1 MPASPTAAA
10 CKTVLALGALALLP
24 ACATT
29 VTPATGHPN
38 PPPPPGYR
46 VECATTALP
55 LYYRA
60 ARCMPVT
67 RPEGAAVRAR
77 G

>member
-1 MPASPTAAA
+1 MPASPTAIA

-46 VECATTALP
+46 VECVTTALP
-55 LYYRA
+55 FYYRD
-60 ARCMPVT
+60 ARCVPG
-67 RPEGAAVRAR
+67 RQAR
-77 G
+77 FVSARC